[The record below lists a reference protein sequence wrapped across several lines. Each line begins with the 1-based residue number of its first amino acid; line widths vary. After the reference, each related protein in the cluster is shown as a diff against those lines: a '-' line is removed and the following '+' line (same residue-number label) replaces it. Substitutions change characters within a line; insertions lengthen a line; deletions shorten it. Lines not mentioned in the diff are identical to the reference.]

1 VTPQFEASIIILEA
15 SFTLI
20 YLSKLGHAEMS
31 PVAGL
36 SLGDRLQLLVDVDIL
51 RAADGEGEGVG
62 VVAPLDVDG
71 AVDADAGVDIG
82 ELRPRL

>member
-1 VTPQFEASIIILEA
+1 MFIVQATGAGA
-15 SFTLI
+15 GAGAGAYT
-20 YLSKLGHAEMS
+20 YLSKLRHAEVP

-36 SLGDRLQLLVDVDIL
+36 SLGDRLQLLVDVDVL